1 MSKFQHFFI
10 LELVFLF
17 ITTTSQA
24 QTEVKDLINER
35 RDQESSSQNS
45 PFFFTN
51 DFYVE
56 LTSQDNSLSA
66 FMKPN
71 NRGTFTR
78 VILSHLSTS
87 INPSQFTQT
96 QEFQFDLKLHWDGF
110 IESSSPDKPEYIS
123 DTYLVKGQV
132 TRIPNQNEENNQLV
146 IKILDIPDLYILGEF
161 FPKYE
166 MAQIFYRNVSKDAEI
181 NKLEIDVKNWIKN
194 MITPVLTNYINSHK
208 PDALEATPIH

>member
-1 MSKFQHFFI
+1 
-10 LELVFLF
+10 
-17 ITTTSQA
+17 
-24 QTEVKDLINER
+24 
-35 RDQESSSQNS
+35 
-45 PFFFTN
+45 
-51 DFYVE
+51 
-56 LTSQDNSLSA
+56 
-66 FMKPN
+66 MKPN

-123 DTYLVKGQV
+123 DTYLVKGQI
-132 TRIPNQNEENNQLV
+132 TRLSNPNGENNQLV
-146 IKILDIPDLYILGEF
+146 IEILDIPDLYLLGPGKF
-161 FPKYE
+161 YANYE
-166 MAQIFYRNVSKDAEI
+166 IVQIFGRNVGNIDET